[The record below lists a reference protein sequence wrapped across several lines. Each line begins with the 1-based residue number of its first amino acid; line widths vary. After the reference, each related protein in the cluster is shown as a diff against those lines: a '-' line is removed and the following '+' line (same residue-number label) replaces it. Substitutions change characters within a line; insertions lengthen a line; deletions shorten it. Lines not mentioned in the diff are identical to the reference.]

1 MKFSILITSYNKE
14 KYLNECINSCLDQKY
29 KDLEIILM
37 DNYSNDNTN
46 EILEKYK
53 NEIKI
58 FLKKKISDFSALNQI
73 DLIKEGLN
81 HCSGDIICLLDA
93 DDYFINTKIIEI
105 KKIFEEKNVDIV
117 YDLPLIKSN
126 GDTWRFKLKKKI
138 QKNIWPSI
146 INTSSISVK
155 KKYLLKCINLN
166 LFENYN
172 LLEVDF
178 RINAISRCIDHNYL
192 ILKDK
197 TISTYRLV
205 PNSIMAKSKKFTKNW
220 WNRRS
225 QAHNFMKMIYSTNN
239 KVYSNFFDSKITNL
253 ITKYLIKN

>member
-126 GDTWRFKLKKKI
+126 GDTWRFKLKKK
-138 QKNIWPSI
+138 NS
-146 INTSSISVK
+146 
-155 KKYLLKCINLN
+155 KKYLAL
-166 LFENYN
+166 Y
-172 LLEVDF
+172 
-178 RINAISRCIDHNYL
+178 YQ
-192 ILKDK
+192 
-197 TISTYRLV
+197 Y
-205 PNSIMAKSKKFTKNW
+205 
-220 WNRRS
+220 
-225 QAHNFMKMIYSTNN
+225 
-239 KVYSNFFDSKITNL
+239 
-253 ITKYLIKN
+253 